1 MRYEVRSTPKTWH
14 TCTNYRSCILRLVTL
29 RLCGTNARGHRDR
42 ISSTKHPIFL
52 WLPYANIFTTGP
64 PVFVNAPF
72 RLGTIT
78 NCSVETVSH
87 HFSFL

>member
-1 MRYEVRSTPKTWH
+1 MWKRFGAFTSLLCLPSLEITFLLQHPFLHERVYEKVTIG
-14 TCTNYRSCILRLVTL
+14 CTK
-29 RLCGTNARGHRDR
+29 G
-42 ISSTKHPIFL
+42 IFL

-72 RLGTIT
+72 RLGKIT

>member
-1 MRYEVRSTPKTWH
+1 MGKSERLWKNCGKLQKIAENCKKIAKNCGPQPPPPDH
-14 TCTNYRSCILRLVTL
+14 ILR
-29 RLCGTNARGHRDR
+29 
-42 ISSTKHPIFL
+42 IWIFL

-72 RLGTIT
+72 WLGKIT